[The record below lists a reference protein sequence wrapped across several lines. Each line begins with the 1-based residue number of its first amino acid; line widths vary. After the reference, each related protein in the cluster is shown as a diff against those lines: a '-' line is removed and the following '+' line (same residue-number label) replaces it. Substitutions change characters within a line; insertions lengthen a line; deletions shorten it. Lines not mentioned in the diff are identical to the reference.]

1 MAYLIGQ
8 LRKNKQTTYMTPVEG
23 VTAITVSSPNPFQLN
38 EARIDKK
45 NVFTD
50 FALQASFKS
59 GKVYYLRFKVHKIP
73 QYFYSG
79 SKTQDQV
86 NTLEAADTL
95 GVNLILKQSDSAAD
109 ESKNPPEV
117 IGDFVV
123 PKAVFSE
130 PEEYVSYSFIFTPSK
145 DFNILCFRVN
155 RVSYDAIY
163 LTSEDGPRNWL
174 VDQLIGKDIN
184 IKNVTRYTNG
194 NPVQVSTTGSRIK
207 YENPEDG
214 ELCELQNIV
223 TESKGWN
230 KFGFQSRPGSLIVVN
245 KQPIRVGRS
254 GIYQINNGTKI
265 TSFMIASP
273 EGSDSSKIDAFLLD
287 YTYNT

>member
-8 LRKNKQTTYMTPVEG
+8 LRKNNETIYMIPILKENTT
-23 VTAITVSSPNPFQLN
+23 ISSPNTFELN
-38 EARIDKK
+38 NQGQQSND
-45 NVFTD
+45 FTD
-50 FALQASFKS
+50 FALSGNFQS
-59 GKVYYLRFKVHKIP
+59 GKVYYLRFRVHKIP

-79 SKTQDQV
+79 RLSSLINDF
-86 NTLEAADTL
+86 EAADIL
-95 GVNLILKQSDSAAD
+95 SINLILKNIDQD
-109 ESKNPPEV
+109 EENYPPEN
-117 IGDFVV
+117 IGNFTV
-123 PKAVFSE
+123 PKAVWNQKSQ
-130 PEEYVSYSFIFTPSK
+130 YVSYSFVFTPSK
-145 DFNILCFRVN
+145 NYDTLGFRVN

-163 LTSEDGPRNWL
+163 ASSNTARTWLTDDPTDVTMKQRETRDGKKDISTQGPR
-174 VDQLIGKDIN
+174 IEIN
-184 IKNVTRYTNG
+184 
-194 NPVQVSTTGSRIK
+194 
-207 YENPEDG
+207 

-223 TESKGWN
+223 TEPNGWN

>member
-8 LRKNKQTTYMTPVEG
+8 LRKNNETIYMIPISKENTT
-23 VTAITVSSPNPFQLN
+23 ISSPNTFELN
-38 EARIDKK
+38 NQGQQSND
-45 NVFTD
+45 FTD
-50 FALQASFKS
+50 FALSGNFQS
-59 GKVYYLRFKVHKIP
+59 GKVYYLRFRVHKIP

-79 SKTQDQV
+79 RLSSLINDF
-86 NTLEAADTL
+86 EAADIL
-95 GVNLILKQSDSAAD
+95 SVNLILKNIDQD
-109 ESKNPPEV
+109 EENYPPEN
-117 IGDFVV
+117 IGNFTV
-123 PKAVFSE
+123 PKAVWDQKSQ
-130 PEEYVSYSFIFTPSK
+130 YVSYSFVFTPSK
-145 DFNILCFRVN
+145 NYDILGFRVN

-163 LTSEDGPRNWL
+163 ASSNTARTWLTDDPTDVTMKQRETRDGKKDISTQGPR
-174 VDQLIGKDIN
+174 IEIN
-184 IKNVTRYTNG
+184 
-194 NPVQVSTTGSRIK
+194 
-207 YENPEDG
+207 